1 MTECTNETMRDL
13 LPLLARELR
22 AGDEAARVRAHVAD
36 CASCAAE
43 LRLLERA
50 SALFAAATPA
60 VNTAAI
66 LAKLPASPAQRPP
79 LHVVT
84 PVRTRPVMPRRAL
97 ALAASLLLMVT
108 VSSPVWGPRVF
119 GGPGVVS
126 VVPGVDTGPDVPTVI
141 TTPGAG
147 SRSGVQVVGGRQLED
162 LGEDELSSLLGAL
175 DELEA
180 NLDAEPV
187 TLTSPIIT
195 TSEGM

>member
-1 MTECTNETMRDL
+1 MTECVNESMRDL
-13 LPLLARELR
+13 LPLLVRDALDG
-22 AGDEAARVRAHVAD
+22 AEAARVRAHVAA
-36 CASCAAE
+36 CEACAAE
-43 LRLLERA
+43 VQLLERA
-50 SALFAAATPA
+50 LAVFAAATPA
-60 VNTAAI
+60 VDTAAI
-66 LAKLPASPAQRPP
+66 LAKLPSPGTSRPQ
-79 LHVVT
+79 LRVVT
-84 PVRTRPVMPRRAL
+84 PVRTRSVMPRRAL

-119 GGPGVVS
+119 GGPGAVD

-141 TTPGAG
+141 TTPSG
-147 SRSGVQVVGGRQLED
+147 SPRTGVQVVGGRQLED
-162 LGEDELSSLLGAL
+162 LGEEELNSLLGAL